1 MVNDNISNTIQSA
14 DSLNNLNL
22 DNVSIYPYLP
32 GNDDYSITIAITP
45 DEESH
50 VPQYIKK
57 IINIGNR
64 HVAIATFLDIIA
76 CLDIHDD
83 LTLRRLTQYS
93 NRTADDSVGIRSQ
106 YRHAAVS
113 NTQMNSLLKHIN
125 QGILVTSSNGL
136 VLLSNDRMEE
146 FVGRSIQ
153 SNEDTMEDLLGR
165 ELTIQLMSISKQ
177 HTANVQIGQRSLLAE
192 LEIERYAGED
202 HYFFC
207 FSDITYIHY
216 LESCVKQKAVSRGFV
231 AKMTFDDV
239 IGNSEQMRSCIE
251 MLKVFARSEKTI
263 LIQGESGTGKEILTQ
278 SIHNVS
284 RRKAGPF
291 VAINCA
297 ALPESLLE
305 SELFGYERGAFTG
318 ARQSGKAGLFEQA
331 QSGTIF
337 LDEIGDMPLAL
348 QTRLL
353 RVLQEREIMRLG
365 SNHIVPI
372 DVRIIAASNQNL
384 KERVEQGKF
393 RADLYYRLNVL
404 PVYIPPLRQRKED
417 IIPLFVRFSGEQHVP
432 AEIVDALLGYPWPGN
447 IRELQNAAE
456 YYEMM
461 KHTTKKLP
469 SFITEYS
476 KTARPQPEASLQA
489 LILSVLAHERGIGRS
504 RLCTILNQTTTV
516 SEYTLRK
523 ELSSLQAQ
531 GKIIVHTGRG
541 GIELRAE

>member
-1 MVNDNISNTIQSA
+1 
-14 DSLNNLNL
+14 
-22 DNVSIYPYLP
+22 
-32 GNDDYSITIAITP
+32 
-45 DEESH
+45 
-50 VPQYIKK
+50 
-57 IINIGNR
+57 
-64 HVAIATFLDIIA
+64 
-76 CLDIHDD
+76 
-83 LTLRRLTQYS
+83 
-93 NRTADDSVGIRSQ
+93 
-106 YRHAAVS
+106 
-113 NTQMNSLLKHIN
+113 
-125 QGILVTSSNGL
+125 
-136 VLLSNDRMEE
+136 
-146 FVGRSIQ
+146 
-153 SNEDTMEDLLGR
+153 
-165 ELTIQLMSISKQ
+165 
-177 HTANVQIGQRSLLAE
+177 
-192 LEIERYAGED
+192 
-202 HYFFC
+202 
-207 FSDITYIHY
+207 
-216 LESCVKQKAVSRGFV
+216 
-231 AKMTFDDV
+231 
-239 IGNSEQMRSCIE
+239 
-251 MLKVFARSEKTI
+251 
-263 LIQGESGTGKEILTQ
+263 
-278 SIHNVS
+278 
-284 RRKAGPF
+284 
-291 VAINCA
+291 
-297 ALPESLLE
+297 
-305 SELFGYERGAFTG
+305 
-318 ARQSGKAGLFEQA
+318 
-331 QSGTIF
+331 
-337 LDEIGDMPLAL
+337 MPLAL